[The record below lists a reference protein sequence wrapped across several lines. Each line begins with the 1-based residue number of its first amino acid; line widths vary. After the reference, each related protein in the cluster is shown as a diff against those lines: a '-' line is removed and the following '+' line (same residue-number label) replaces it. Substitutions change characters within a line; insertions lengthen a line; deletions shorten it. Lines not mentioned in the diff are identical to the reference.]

1 MSKSNKTTKVATF
14 KEWLFSNG
22 EEVWAADLRQD
33 NTGDCIGA
41 VTTCGLVSA
50 VNTFT
55 AVLPGQRVILRRNVG
70 RRGSWGESQWVM
82 TGLA

>member
-1 MSKSNKTTKVATF
+1 MSKSNKTTKIATF
-14 KEWLFSNG
+14 TGWLFSNG
-22 EEVWAADLRQD
+22 EECWGADLRQD

-41 VTTCGLVSA
+41 ETSCGLVSG

-55 AVLPGQRVILRRNVG
+55 AVLPGQRVVLRRNVG
-70 RRGSWGESQWVM
+70 RGSWGESLWVM

>member
-1 MSKSNKTTKVATF
+1 MSKSNKTTKIATF
-14 KEWLFSNG
+14 RGWLFSNG
-22 EEVWAADLRQD
+22 EECWVDDLRQD

-41 VTTCGLVSA
+41 ETSCGLVSG

-55 AVLPGQRVILRRNVG
+55 AVLPGQRVVLRRNVG
-70 RRGSWGESQWVM
+70 RGSWGESLWVM

>member
-14 KEWLFSNG
+14 HEWLFSNG
-22 EEVWAADLRQD
+22 EEVWTTNLHQN
-33 NTGDCIGA
+33 NTSDCIGA

-70 RRGSWGESQWVM
+70 RGSWGESPWVM
-82 TGLA
+82 AGLA

>member
-14 KEWLFSNG
+14 QGWLFAN
-22 EEVWAADLRQD
+22 EEECWGADLRQD

-41 VTTCGLVSA
+41 ETSCGLVSA

-55 AVLPGQRVILRRNVG
+55 AVLPGQRVVLRRNVG
-70 RRGSWGESQWVM
+70 RGSWGESPWVM